1 MHNNSYLK
9 STKDILK
16 KLFNINI
23 FFCIFTLT
31 IIISGLII
39 SSQDQILADR
49 LMIIPILTIGSYQFL
64 QIFYKII
71 KGNLG
76 ADIIAFIALALAIYL
91 HQYLT
96 ANLLILMIASGQSLE
111 QYASQKASFVLEALA
126 KRVSSIAHLKK
137 NNEIVDVEINQIK
150 IGDYLAILPHE
161 VCPVDGQV
169 VEGNSFMDESFLT
182 GEPFTIAKTTGS
194 KVISG
199 ALNQDN
205 LLIIKATKLAKDS
218 RYAKI
223 VEVISNAKDQKPK
236 IRKLAD
242 KIGAIFAPIAL
253 IIASLSYYFTGS
265 IENFLA
271 VLTIATPCPL
281 LIAVPIAIISAIS
294 ICATNGIIIKD
305 PKVLENLPICST
317 IVFDKTGTL
326 TIGEP
331 QLSEIIVVDENF
343 TSEKILQIIASLERY
358 SRHPLANAVI
368 KASKQKFLPF
378 IEVQNIK
385 EIPGYGMTGM
395 INHQTVIITNRAKLT
410 EKQITNNN
418 IPQSLSGLECFVLID
433 DQVIGLIRFHD
444 QPRPESHSFIGH
456 LTWEHNFKK
465 IILLSG
471 DRGSEVDYLAKT
483 LGINQ
488 YFSSQTPEQKLAVID
503 HETKLAPTVFVGDG
517 INDAPALMIASVGIA
532 FGKNNNIV
540 SEAAGAV
547 ILDSCLR
554 KLDQLLHI
562 SVDMRKII
570 LQSAVGGVLASI
582 IGMFFASIGMI
593 TPAYGAILQQLIDIV
608 AIINALRLIFN
619 HKISNDF

>member
-205 LLIIKATKLAKDS
+205 LLIIQATKLAKDS

>member
-182 GEPFTIAKTTGS
+182 GEPFTIAKTIGS

-205 LLIIKATKLAKDS
+205 LLIIQATKLAKDS

-395 INHQTVIITNRAKLT
+395 INHQKVIITNREKLT

-562 SVDMRKII
+562 SIDMRKII